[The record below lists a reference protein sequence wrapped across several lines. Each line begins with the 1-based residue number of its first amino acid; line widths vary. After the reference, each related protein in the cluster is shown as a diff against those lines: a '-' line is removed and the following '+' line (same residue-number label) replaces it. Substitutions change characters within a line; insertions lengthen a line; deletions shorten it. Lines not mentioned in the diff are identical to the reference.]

1 MGMLIGYARVSTEAQ
16 GLEMQEDA
24 LRASGCEKVY
34 SDVASGAKSGRP
46 GLTEAL
52 CDLRSGDV
60 LIVWGLDRLGRSLS
74 HLIEVVSELQNRG
87 VGFRSLREDVDTETA
102 GGKLVFHL
110 FGALAEFERSLIR
123 ERTRAGL
130 EAARVRGRQGGR
142 PRKLTDEQMRQ
153 AAVLLSD
160 KSVEV
165 GEVSRTFG
173 VHRTTLYR
181 QLKRG

>member
-1 MGMLIGYARVSTEAQ
+1 MTLIGYARVSTEGQ

-46 GLTEAL
+46 GLTGAL
-52 CDLRSGDV
+52 RDLPSGDV

-74 HLIEVVSELQNRG
+74 HLIEVVSELQDRG

-110 FGALAEFERSLIR
+110 FGALAEFEWSLIR

-160 KSVEV
+160 KSVDV

>member
-1 MGMLIGYARVSTEAQ
+1 MLIGYARVSTEGQ
-16 GLEMQEDA
+16 GLEMQTDA
-24 LRASGCEKVY
+24 LRECGCEKVY
-34 SDVASGAKSGRP
+34 SDVASGSKSGRP
-46 GLTEAL
+46 GLGLAL
-52 CDLRSGDV
+52 ADLRSGDV
-60 LIVWGLDRLGRSLS
+60 LVVWGLDRLGRSLS
-74 HLIEVVSELQNRG
+74 HLIEVVAELQDRG

-142 PRKLTDEQMRQ
+142 PRKLTEKQVRQ

-160 KSVEV
+160 KSVDV

-181 QLKRG
+181 HVRGR